1 MSIRSILPKVEGG
14 EKKTGGSVSWKLE
27 NGRVG
32 RKIDGLESVKQAAEL
47 ALTIPRYQHMIYS
60 WKYGSELETLI
71 GESLETVKK
80 RAPELIREALSQDE
94 RILEVTG
101 FSVTAGSQPGSA
113 DISFTIQTSEG
124 SFSQQIRL

>member
-1 MSIRSILPKVEGG
+1 
-14 EKKTGGSVSWKLE
+14 
-27 NGRVG
+27 
-32 RKIDGLESVKQAAEL
+32 
-47 ALTIPRYQHMIYS
+47 MIYS

-71 GESLETVKK
+71 GESLEAVKK

-101 FSVTAGSQPGSA
+101 FSVTAGSQPGST